1 MYNYHKHS
9 RRESED
15 VLAKRTSQ
23 VLKPLSN
30 LSTVDTRSLNK
41 KIKDIL
47 ENENNRSSAG
57 NLYKQSSEESAMTR
71 SSVLIKRQSNVESSL
86 MPLLRT

>member
-1 MYNYHKHS
+1 MYNYNKCS

-15 VLAKRTSQ
+15 VLLKRTSQ

-30 LSTVDTRSLNK
+30 LSTVDCRSLNK

-47 ENENNRSSAG
+47 ENENNRSFAG
-57 NLYKQSSEESAMTR
+57 NATKQSSEESAMTR
-71 SSVLIKRQSNVESSL
+71 SSVLIKRQSSVESNF
-86 MPLLRT
+86 MPQFKT